1 MTTIIKWPGGKSSEY
16 KYIKELIPEYDRYI
30 EPFFGGGAIFFEE
43 LGDNP
48 KKRAVIN
55 DLNHELSLFYKLVK
69 KQDATFQ
76 NYLNQ
81 FQQNW
86 DSMPKFINLIEKELV
101 DVFKKYS
108 RDKINKEE
116 LNKKVNDYLHE
127 NIEKFNGLFNE
138 EFSINNQRL
147 FNKISKALI
156 AKLNRMKKIEKE
168 KNEKLIK
175 DDIKD
180 NIETGF
186 RSGFYY
192 HFRDI
197 LNDYKLSRITIPEE
211 KFVSIYY
218 FIREFCYGSMF
229 RYNQKGEFN
238 IPYGGI
244 SYNKK
249 DFKSKIDRLFNPEIK
264 NIFKNTKIY
273 SQDFETLL
281 NNLEL
286 TKKDFVFLDPP
297 YDSNFST
304 YGGNPFD
311 QKDHKRLAKTLANL
325 NAKFIMIIKNTD
337 FINDLYSNIDT
348 INRDTFDKKYSYN
361 VKGRNNRKAKH
372 LILYNYKIKS

>member
-1 MTTIIKWPGGKSSEY
+1 
-16 KYIKELIPEYDRYI
+16 
-30 EPFFGGGAIFFEE
+30 
-43 LGDNP
+43 
-48 KKRAVIN
+48 
-55 DLNHELSLFYKLVK
+55 
-69 KQDATFQ
+69 
-76 NYLNQ
+76 
-81 FQQNW
+81 
-86 DSMPKFINLIEKELV
+86 
-101 DVFKKYS
+101 
-108 RDKINKEE
+108 
-116 LNKKVNDYLHE
+116 
-127 NIEKFNGLFNE
+127 
-138 EFSINNQRL
+138 
-147 FNKISKALI
+147 
-156 AKLNRMKKIEKE
+156 
-168 KNEKLIK
+168 
-175 DDIKD
+175 
-180 NIETGF
+180 
-186 RSGFYY
+186 
-192 HFRDI
+192 
-197 LNDYKLSRITIPEE
+197 
-211 KFVSIYY
+211 
-218 FIREFCYGSMF
+218 MF

>member
-16 KYIKELIPEYDRYI
+16 KYIKELIPKYDRYI

-43 LGDNP
+43 L
-48 KKRAVIN
+48 KKSPSKKAVIN
-55 DLNHELSLFYKLVK
+55 DLNHELTLFYRLIK
-69 KQDATFQ
+69 KQGATFQ
-76 NYLNQ
+76 KYLNQ

-101 DVFKKYS
+101 DVFKNYS
-108 RDKINKEE
+108 RDKISKEE

-127 NIEKFNGLFNE
+127 NLEKFNGLFNE

-156 AKLNRMKKIEKE
+156 AKLNRMKKIEKD

-249 DFKSKIDRLFNPEIK
+249 DFKSKIDRLFNPKIK

-273 SQDFETLL
+273 SQDFESLL

-286 TKKDFVFLDPP
+286 TKNDFVFLDPP

-311 QKDHKRLAKTLANL
+311 QNDHKRLAKVLANL
-325 NAKFIMIIKNTD
+325 NAQFIMIIKNTD
-337 FINDLYSNIDT
+337 FINDLYSNSNT
-348 INRDTFDKKYSYN
+348 INRDTFNKKYSYN

-372 LILYNYKIKS
+372 LILYNYQIKS

>member
-30 EPFFGGGAIFFEE
+30 EPFFGGGAVFFEE
-43 LGDNP
+43 LKDKP
-48 KKRAVIN
+48 KKRAIIN

-69 KQDATFQ
+69 KQDSTFK
-76 NYLNQ
+76 NYLTQ
-81 FQQNW
+81 FQKNW

-101 DVFKKYS
+101 EVYKNYS

-116 LNKKVNDYLHE
+116 LNKRVNDYLHE
-127 NIEKFNGLFNE
+127 NLTKFNGLFNE
-138 EFSINNQRL
+138 KFSINNQHL

-156 AKLNRMKKIEKE
+156 AKLNRMKKIEKD
-168 KNEKLIK
+168 KNEKLIR

-197 LNDYKLSRITIPEE
+197 LNDYKLSRISIPEE
-211 KFVSIYY
+211 KFISIYY

-249 DFKSKIDRLFNPEIK
+249 DFKNKIDRLFNPEIK

-273 SQDFETLL
+273 SQDFEILL

-286 TKKDFVFLDPP
+286 TKNDFIFLDPP
-297 YDSNFST
+297 YDSDFST

-311 QKDHKRLAKTLANL
+311 QKDHKRLAK
-325 NAKFIMIIKNTD
+325 
-337 FINDLYSNIDT
+337 
-348 INRDTFDKKYSYN
+348 
-361 VKGRNNRKAKH
+361 V
-372 LILYNYKIKS
+372 

>member
-30 EPFFGGGAIFFEE
+30 EPFFGGGAVFFEE
-43 LGDNP
+43 LKDKP
-48 KKRAVIN
+48 KKRAIIN

-69 KQDATFQ
+69 KQDSTFK
-76 NYLNQ
+76 NYLTQ
-81 FQQNW
+81 FQKNW

-101 DVFKKYS
+101 EVYKNYS

-116 LNKKVNDYLHE
+116 LNKRVNDYLHE
-127 NIEKFNGLFNE
+127 NLTKFNGLFNE
-138 EFSINNQRL
+138 KFSINNQHL

-156 AKLNRMKKIEKE
+156 AKLNRMKKIEKD
-168 KNEKLIK
+168 KNEKLIR

-197 LNDYKLSRITIPEE
+197 LNDYKLSRISIPEK

-264 NIFKNTKIY
+264 SIFKNTRIY
-273 SQDFETLL
+273 SQDFEKLL
-281 NNLEL
+281 NDLDL
-286 TKKDFVFLDPP
+286 TKNDFVFLDPP

-311 QKDHKRLAKTLANL
+311 QNDHKRLAKVLSNL
-325 NAKFIMIIKNTD
+325 DAKFIMIIKNTD
-337 FINDLYSNIDT
+337 FINNLYNNIDT
-348 INRDTFDKKYSYN
+348 INRKTFDKKYSYN

-372 LILYNYKIKS
+372 LILYNYEIKV